1 MATCALSMLLE
12 LKCLWY
18 ALLAYISHGLY
29 IEKKKKKNL
38 DAVLYVFGTVL
49 QLELEFHLGNLRN
62 NCLH

>member
-29 IEKKKKKNL
+29 IEKKKKKK
-38 DAVLYVFGTVL
+38 
-49 QLELEFHLGNLRN
+49 LR
-62 NCLH
+62 CSFVCFWYRSSAGIGVSSR